1 MSADDKSY
9 TGVDDPSI
17 LHEYAIQP
25 STFETIDQAMF
36 DWVNDELNIFSETN
50 KGFKKIPVLWLSA
63 ERAHQIKADRALRD
77 QEAESLILPL
87 ISVDRTS
94 VVKSPTSKGIF
105 YGNIPPVPDAKGGSI
120 VVARRIKQDKT
131 SNFAN
136 ANALNKRRQ
145 ANFPKKNKKV
155 VYQTMSIPMPVYVDM
170 FYTITLRAEYQQQIN
185 DMVTPFI
192 TKTGGINKFLIK
204 KDGHMFEG
212 FIQEDFSQGNNVA
225 TLDEEERIYKTEVT
239 IKVLAYLIGENKNQ
253 EQPKVEVREN
263 AVEVKIPRERVILD
277 ETPPWIDKRGFYR
290 S

>member
-1 MSADDKSY
+1 MSAKDKSY
-9 TGVDDPSI
+9 TGVEDPSI

-25 STFETIDQAMF
+25 STFETIDQALY
-36 DWVNDELNIFSETN
+36 DWVNSELNIFSETN
-50 KGFKKIPVLWLSA
+50 KGFKKVPVLWMSA
-63 ERAHQIKADRALRD
+63 ERSHQIKADRALRD
-77 QEAESLILPL
+77 DEAEALILPL

-105 YGNIPPVPDAKGGSI
+105 YGNIPSVPDAKGGSI
-120 VVARRIKQDKT
+120 VVARRINQDKT

-136 ANALNKRRQ
+136 VNALNKRRQ

-170 FYTITLRAEYQQQIN
+170 FYKITLRCEYQQQIN

-192 TKTGGINKFLIK
+192 TKTGGINKFLLK

-212 FIQEDFSQGNNVA
+212 FIQEDFAQSNNVA
-225 TLDEEERIYKTEVT
+225 SLDEEERIYKTEVT
-239 IKVLAYLIGENKNQ
+239 IKVLAYLIGEDKNQ
-253 EQPKVEVREN
+253 EQPKVVVREN

>member
-9 TGVDDPSI
+9 TGVEDPSI

-25 STFETIDQAMF
+25 STFETIDQALY
-36 DWVNDELNIFSETN
+36 DWVNSDLNIFSETN
-50 KGFKKIPVLWLSA
+50 KGFKKIPVLWMSA
-63 ERAHQIKADRALRD
+63 ERSHQIKADRALRD
-77 QEAESLILPL
+77 DEAEALILPL

-136 ANALNKRRQ
+136 VNALNKRRQ

-170 FYTITLRAEYQQQIN
+170 FYNITLRAEYQQQIN

-192 TKTGGINKFLIK
+192 TKTGGINKFLLK

-239 IKVLAYLIGENKNQ
+239 IKVLAYLIGEDKNQ
-253 EQPKVEVREN
+253 EQPKVVVREN
-263 AVEVKIPRERVILD
+263 AVEVKIPRERVILG